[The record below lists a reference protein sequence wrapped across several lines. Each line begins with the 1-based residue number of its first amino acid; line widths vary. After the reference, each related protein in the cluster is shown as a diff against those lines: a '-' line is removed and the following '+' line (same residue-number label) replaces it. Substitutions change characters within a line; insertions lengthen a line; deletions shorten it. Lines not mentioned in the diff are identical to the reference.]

1 MKPEAI
7 ITNDAVVA
15 AILFA
20 LLIFIFQLAKSS
32 NKLIQG
38 FFKIFPPILLCY
50 FLPGVLNTFG
60 LISGESSGVYPFVSK
75 YLLPACLLLFTLSL
89 DVEMLKKLG
98 LKALLVFLAGTLGVI
113 IGGPLAV
120 KIVSSFKPEIF
131 YTGTENEVWRGLG
144 TIAGSWI
151 GGGANQTALKEILQP
166 SAYVFSQC
174 VAVDVLVAETWLAV
188 LLIGVVNNH
197 KINKWLG
204 ADSAVVEEMKE
215 KISALKDQKERIPT
229 FDDYLKLTAV
239 AFVFT
244 GISYFLADMISPFIK
259 ENYPYLEKFSLTS
272 NFFWVVFFITIFGVL
287 ASRTKLR
294 ELEYVGALKIGTLFL
309 YILVASIGM
318 QMDLSAVADNKWLFL
333 VGLIWISIHVIFVVL
348 ASKLLKAPFFMLAVG
363 SQANIGGAASA
374 SVVAGAFHPALV
386 PIGVIFAVLGY
397 AIGTYGGYLT
407 ALLMHWVLS

>member
-32 NKLIQG
+32 NRLIQG

-120 KIVSSFKPEIF
+120 KIVSNFKPEIF
-131 YTGTENEVWRGLG
+131 YMGTENEVWRGLG

-188 LLIGVVNNH
+188 LLIGVVNNN

-204 ADSAVVEEMKE
+204 ADSAIVEEMKE

-294 ELEYVGALKIGTLFL
+294 ELEYVGASKIGTLFL

-348 ASKLLKAPFFMLAVG
+348 ASKFLKAPYFMLAVG

>member
-1 MKPEAI
+1 
-7 ITNDAVVA
+7 VA

-20 LLIFIFQLAKSS
+20 LLNFIFQLAKSS

-188 LLIGVVNNH
+188 LLIGVVNNN

-294 ELEYVGALKIGTLFL
+294 ELEYVGASKIGTLFL

>member
-1 MKPEAI
+1 MKPETI

-98 LKALLVFLAGTLGVI
+98 LKAFLVFLAGTLGVI

-131 YTGTENEVWRGLG
+131 YMGTENEVWRGLG

-188 LLIGVVNNH
+188 LLIGVVNNN

-294 ELEYVGALKIGTLFL
+294 ELEYVGASKIGTLFL

-348 ASKLLKAPFFMLAVG
+348 AGKLLKAPYFMLAVG

>member
-32 NKLIQG
+32 NKLIEG

-287 ASRTKLR
+287 VSRTKLR
-294 ELEYVGALKIGTLFL
+294 ELEYVGASKIGTLFL

>member
-1 MKPEAI
+1 MKHEAI

-131 YTGTENEVWRGLG
+131 YMGTENEVWRGLG

-215 KISALKDQKERIPT
+215 KISALKDQKERIPI

-294 ELEYVGALKIGTLFL
+294 ELEYVGASKIGTLFL

>member
-15 AILFA
+15 AILFS
-20 LLIFIFQLAKSS
+20 LLLFIFQLARSP

-89 DVEMLKKLG
+89 DLEMLKKLG

-120 KIVSSFKPEIF
+120 KIVSSFKPEVF
-131 YTGTENEVWRGLG
+131 YMGTENEVWRGLG

-188 LLIGVVNNH
+188 LLVGVVNND

-204 ADSAVVEEMKE
+204 ADSAIVDEMRD
-215 KISALKDQKERIPT
+215 KISALKGQKERIPT

-244 GISYFLADMISPFIK
+244 GISYFFADLITPFVK
-259 ENYPYLEKFSLTS
+259 ENYPHLEKFSLTS
-272 NFFWVVFFITIFGVL
+272 NFFWVVFFITILGII

-294 ELEYVGALKIGTLFL
+294 ELEYVGASKIGTLFL

-318 QMDLSAVADNKWLFL
+318 QMDLSAVAENKWLFL
-333 VGLIWISIHVIFVVL
+333 VGIIWIFIHVVFIIV
-348 ASKLLKAPFFMLAVG
+348 ASKLLKAPYFMLAVG

-374 SVVAGAFHPALV
+374 SVVAGAFHPSLV
-386 PIGVIFAVLGY
+386 PIGVLFAVLGY

>member
-1 MKPEAI
+1 MKPEPLF
-7 ITNDAVVA
+7 TNDAVVA

-20 LLIFIFQLAKSS
+20 LLLLIFQLAKSP
-32 NKLIQG
+32 NKLLQG

-60 LISGESSGVYPFVSK
+60 IISGESSGVYPFVSK

-89 DVEMLKKLG
+89 DLEMLKKLG

-120 KIVSSFKPEIF
+120 KIVSSFKPEVF
-131 YTGTENEVWRGLG
+131 YMGTENEVWRGLG

-174 VAVDVLVAETWLAV
+174 VAVDVLVAETWLA
-188 LLIGVVNNH
+188 LLLVGVVNNA
-197 KINKWLG
+197 KMNAWLG
-204 ADSAVVEEMKE
+204 ADNAVVEEMKE
-215 KISALKDQKERIPT
+215 KIADLKNKKERIPT

-239 AFVFT
+239 SFVFT
-244 GISYFLADMISPFIK
+244 GVSYYLAEIITPFVK
-259 ENYPYLEKFSLTS
+259 ENYPHLEKFSLTS
-272 NFFWVVFFITIFGVL
+272 NFFWVVFFITIFGIS
-287 ASRTKLR
+287 ASRTRLR
-294 ELEYVGALKIGTLFL
+294 ELEYVGASKIGTLFL

-333 VGLIWISIHVIFVVL
+333 VGIIWILVHVFFVVVV
-348 ASKLLKAPFFMLAVG
+348 SKLLKAPFFMLAVG

-374 SVVAGAFHPALV
+374 SVAAGAFHPSLV
-386 PIGVIFAVLGY
+386 PIGVIFSVLGY
-397 AIGTYGGYLT
+397 AIGTYCGYLT
-407 ALLMHWVLS
+407 AILMHWVLS

>member
-131 YTGTENEVWRGLG
+131 YMGTENEVWRGLG

-188 LLIGVVNNH
+188 LLIGVVNNR

-244 GISYFLADMISPFIK
+244 GISYFLADIISPFIK

-287 ASRTKLR
+287 VSRTKLR
-294 ELEYVGALKIGTLFL
+294 ELEYVGASKIGTLFL

>member
-32 NKLIQG
+32 NKLIQV

-188 LLIGVVNNH
+188 LLIGVVNNN

-294 ELEYVGALKIGTLFL
+294 ELEYVGASKIGTLFL

>member
-32 NKLIQG
+32 NKFIQG

-50 FLPGVLNTFG
+50 FLPGVFNTIG

-98 LKALLVFLAGTLGVI
+98 LKALLVFLAGSLGVI
-113 IGGPLAV
+113 VGGPLAV

-131 YTGTENEVWRGLG
+131 YMGTENEVWRGLG

-188 LLIGVVNNH
+188 LLIGVVNNN

-215 KISALKDQKERIPT
+215 KISALTDQKERIPT
-229 FDDYLKLTAV
+229 FDDYLKLTSV

-272 NFFWVVFFITIFGVL
+272 NFFWVVFFITIFGIL

-294 ELEYVGALKIGTLFL
+294 ELEYVGASKIGTLFL

-348 ASKLLKAPFFMLAVG
+348 AGKFLRAPYFMLAVG

-374 SVVAGAFHPALV
+374 SVVAGAFHPSLV